1 MRWIKDT
8 TGRFPERPYYPL
20 EELDDLSES
29 WIVGFLVARYG
40 TAEFP
45 VSTEDLTVMIESDT
59 SDLDQFADLTSE
71 EADGEELQG
80 MTVFYPDKRPAVKI
94 SQQIASQNQREHR
107 FRTTLTHEF
116 GHVKLHGGLWQFQQL
131 SLFPNPDPE
140 PGPRCK
146 RAEML
151 NAPRTDWMEW
161 QAGYVSGA
169 ILMPITSLKELVHE
183 VLREWDAVGSIGIS
197 SSDAMKLQELVA
209 ARFGVSIDATRVRL
223 AQLGFL
229 TGGSR
234 GSSMPLT

>member
-8 TGRFPERPYYPL
+8 TGRFAERPYFPL

-29 WIVGFLVARYG
+29 WILGFLLDRYG
-40 TAEFP
+40 QAEFP
-45 VSTEDLTVMIESDT
+45 VSTEDLTVMIESET

-71 EADGEELQG
+71 EEDGEEVQG
-80 MTVFYPDKRPAVKI
+80 MTVFYPDKQPAVKI
-94 SQQIASQNQREHR
+94 SQLLASQNQREHR
-107 FRTTLTHEF
+107 LRTTLTHEF

-131 SLFPNPDPE
+131 SLFPDPDPE

-169 ILMPITSLKELVHE
+169 LLMPVTSLKELVHAA
-183 VLREWDAVGSIGIS
+183 LREWGAVGSIGINS
-197 SSDAMKLQELVA
+197 TEALKLQERVA
-209 ARFGVSIDATRVRL
+209 SRFGVSIDATLVRL
-223 AQLGFL
+223 SQLGFL
-229 TGGSR
+229 TEGNR
-234 GSSMPLT
+234 ASSPHLT